1 MNKNK
6 QKQPKQNKRRKPNKR
21 RGMMFP
27 PVPDNFNVSLRYTSR
42 SQVSG
47 TSFSV
52 YNFDLTTLQ
61 TLQPT
66 YRDQLLAI
74 WNQYV
79 VLGATIDVK
88 LVNKST
94 TVDAEVLL
102 YHGDGYTVSG
112 LTFNQALEYKH
123 TQRIMLTSSGNQK
136 CVTLSKSINL
146 ASYLPKRFFDDSN
159 FWGNATSGPS
169 YSTSRGYQHA
179 VGIIAA
185 DGASSVSVTMDRRI
199 TFHVRF
205 FTLAAITN
213 SLSSRFDHK
222 PFLAGDE
229 ICSESDESHTDSPK
243 HSVSRKSNSEAS
255 DIKVAK
261 SSKGKGK

>member
-6 QKQPKQNKRRKPNKR
+6 NNKNYNPKRQPVKKRGR
-21 RGMMFP
+21 RFP
-27 PVPDNFNVSLRYTSR
+27 PLPDNFNVALKYVSR

-47 TSFSV
+47 TAFSV
-52 YNFDLTTLQ
+52 YNFDLTTLH

-79 VLGATIDVK
+79 VLGATIDIK

-94 TVDAEVLL
+94 SVDVEVLS
-102 YHGDGYTVSG
+102 YFGDGYTVSG

-123 TQRIMLTSSGNQK
+123 TRRTMLSTSGNKK
-136 CVTLSKSINL
+136 CVTLSETINL
-146 ASYLPKRFFDDSN
+146 ASYLPRRFFDDSN
-159 FWGNATSGPS
+159 FWGTATAGPP
-169 YSTSRGYQHA
+169 YSTSRGFQHA
-179 VGIIAA
+179 LGIIAA
-185 DGASSVSVTMDRRI
+185 DGTSSVSVTMDRRI

-213 SLSSRFDHK
+213 SLSSRSDHK
-222 PFLAGDE
+222 PFLADDG
-229 ICSESDESHTDSPK
+229 ICSESDESQTDSHK
-243 HSVSRKSNSEAS
+243 QSVSRRCAPEFEDMK
-255 DIKVAK
+255 DTKT
-261 SSKGKGK
+261 SKGRRK

>member
-1 MNKNK
+1 M
-6 QKQPKQNKRRKPNKR
+6 Q
-21 RGMMFP
+21 FP
-27 PVPDNFNVSLRYTSR
+27 PVPDTYNVGLKYAAR

-47 TSFSV
+47 TTFNV

-79 VLGATIDVK
+79 VMGATIDIK

-94 TVDAEVLL
+94 TVDAEVLT
-102 YHGDGYTVSG
+102 YFGDGFTVAG

-123 TQRIMLTSSGNQK
+123 TRRTMLTSSGNQK
-136 CVTLSKSINL
+136 CVTLSYSINL
-146 ASYLPKRFFDDSN
+146 ASYLPKRFWDDSR
-159 FWGNATSGPS
+159 FWGTSTAGPS
-169 YSTSRGYQHA
+169 YSTDRGFQHA

-185 DGASSVSVTMDRRI
+185 DGTSSVSVAMDRRI

-213 SLSSRFDHK
+213 SLSSHLDHK
-222 PFLAGDE
+222 PFLADVE
-229 ICSESDESHTDSPK
+229 VCSESDETLSDC
-243 HSVSRKSNSEAS
+243 RKQSGSKKTSSEAGCM
-255 DIKVAK
+255 KATNK
-261 SSKGKGK
+261 SKGMNK